1 VIHQLAHFRIE
12 AKGEVTVVTPT
23 VFDFIDQAVNF
34 ESKKEL
40 ITFARREQLDK
51 VVVDF
56 QNIQRFSTEFIG
68 TLLSLKRQIGAAGK
82 IKLCSLQPVQRDIFR
97 VLNLDGTVFEI
108 LEDVNEAVRSFS

>member
-1 VIHQLAHFRIE
+1 MIHELAHFRIE
-12 AKGEVTVVTPT
+12 RKGDVTVVTPT
-23 VFDFIDQAVNF
+23 FFDFIDPTANF

-40 ITFARREQLDK
+40 VEFAQRERPVK

-68 TLLSLKRQIGAAGK
+68 TLLSFKKQMGAGGK

-97 VLNLDGTVFEI
+97 VLNLDGTAFEI
-108 LEDVNEAVRSFS
+108 LEDVSEAVRSFS